1 MAGFGLAALF
11 ISPLAASVV
20 SELAAGNFSP
30 RLLSVLLI
38 LLGLVVSPFVVE
50 IWGMASDSARRRL
63 ESWIMLPSA
72 IIAMSVV
79 YIYGAFWRPLLF
91 PLLVPSVMGPATFGW
106 VLGSVDG
113 AISALALAYIV
124 PRLIRYFQANL
135 KAKSYRRQ
143 IPSLRALK
151 HETLGIF
158 LFYWVLAHLT
168 VLGLLS

>member
-1 MAGFGLAALF
+1 
-11 ISPLAASVV
+11 
-20 SELAAGNFSP
+20 
-30 RLLSVLLI
+30 
-38 LLGLVVSPFVVE
+38 
-50 IWGMASDSARRRL
+50 
-63 ESWIMLPSA
+63 MLPCA

-91 PLLVPSVMGPATFGW
+91 PPLVPSIIGPATFGW

-135 KAKSYRRQ
+135 KAKSYRMQ
-143 IPSLRALK
+143 IPSPRALK
-151 HETLGIF
+151 HETIGVF
-158 LFYWVLAHLT
+158 VVYWVFAHLT